1 MANFTNANLRYPGY
15 KHTALP
21 DDDPRRTG
29 KPDSTLLNKGE
40 SYEMTYFINTYMT
53 KKNWVTIGTFQ
64 RIEEFIK
71 VDPNGHKSHAFWRS
85 ELDRRFTA

>member
-1 MANFTNANLRYPGY
+1 MANFSNVNLLYSGY

-40 SYEMTYFINTYMT
+40 SYEMTYFINRYMT
-53 KKNWVTIGTFQ
+53 AKSWTLVQTFQ
-64 RIEEFIK
+64 RIEDFIK
-71 VDPNGHKSHAFWRS
+71 KDPNGHKSHAFWKD
-85 ELDRRFTA
+85 ELDKRFTA